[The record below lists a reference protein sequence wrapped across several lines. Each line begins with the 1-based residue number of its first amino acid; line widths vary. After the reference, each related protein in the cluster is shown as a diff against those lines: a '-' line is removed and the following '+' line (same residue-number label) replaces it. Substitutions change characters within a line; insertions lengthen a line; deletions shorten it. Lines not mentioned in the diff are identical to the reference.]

1 MWVGRGLMPM
11 TPEKTMA
18 SLSVSYLPDL
28 LSKAL
33 KTVRLRVIFAS
44 LWYTPS
50 LESVA
55 LDLPSPLVVSSCM
68 SGFVIGCVLG
78 LALNKACR

>member
-1 MWVGRGLMPM
+1 MWVGRGLMP
-11 TPEKTMA
+11 TTLKKSMA

-28 LSKAL
+28 LSNAL

-44 LWYTPS
+44 LWYTPT
-50 LESVA
+50 LVSVA

-68 SGFVIGCVLG
+68 SSFVIGLVWGWC
-78 LALNKACR
+78 